1 MLAPIYG
8 VMVPFHVLT
17 IKGATY
23 STGDTENA
31 IVRLNFN
38 FGPSWE
44 PGARHPGAI
53 MLKELSYRCSDT
65 RHAAKARLLAPDRS
79 LNRVWALGAGRAPPG
94 APSSAKS
101 YPPLPQHAP
110 CCQGALPGQ
119 GLSRVW
125 AGSRARAMR
134 APLCPGRCPST
145 APSCDL
151 PPSHAP

>member
-1 MLAPIYG
+1 MDQRNEAVLAPIYG

-31 IVRLNFN
+31 IIRLNFN

-65 RHAAKARLLAPDRS
+65 RHAAKARTQGKGF
-79 LNRVWALGAGRAPPG
+79 NR
-94 APSSAKS
+94 
-101 YPPLPQHAP
+101 
-110 CCQGALPGQ
+110 
-119 GLSRVW
+119 
-125 AGSRARAMR
+125 M
-134 APLCPGRCPST
+134 
-145 APSCDL
+145 
-151 PPSHAP
+151 